1 MILNYLLE
9 IRALAGKIYLPLVSV
24 LFLASCV
31 ETMSTYDAY
40 RAGRP
45 MPMFYKGGVDFGRTA
60 SDNTDCQVEAV
71 QRVPAQVQTT
81 QTPAY
86 TTPVST
92 TCNQIGTQ
100 TFCNQMGGQTYG
112 GQTQSYDVNAGLRQQ
127 VHLQC
132 MARKGYQY
140 LNIPACPS
148 GVDISA
154 QDQERV
160 LRPLSATTC
169 YQANESGGIR
179 VGNY

>member
-1 MILNYLLE
+1 MKFKYVLE
-9 IRALAGKIYLPLVSV
+9 ILAVVGKRYLPLISLSLLV
-24 LFLASCV
+24 SCV
-31 ETMSTYDAY
+31 APMTTYDAY
-40 RAGRP
+40 RAGKP
-45 MPMFYKGGVDFGRTA
+45 MPMFYKGGVGFGKIA

-81 QTPAY
+81 QTPVY

-112 GQTQSYDVNAGLRQQ
+112 GQTQSYDVNSGLRQQ
-127 VHLQC
+127 VHSQC
-132 MARKGYQY
+132 MAKKGYRY
-140 LNIPACPS
+140 LNIPACPA
-148 GVDISA
+148 GTDITS

-169 YQANESGGIR
+169 YQADKTGGFR